1 MTTAIVVAGSDPTG
15 SDPKGGGPMKGMKIK
30 RILLAALVAMLM
42 AGSANV
48 LTGCLVCRDC
58 GPHRVR

>member
-1 MTTAIVVAGSDPTG
+1 MTAAIEVVSIEAR
-15 SDPKGGGPMKGMKIK
+15 KGGDPMKTTQIK
-30 RILLAALVAMLM
+30 RIVLAALVAILM

-58 GPHRVR
+58 GPHRYR